1 MQAVRRM
8 SQIDRVAHLSGRTVL
23 TRGARERLAFV
34 LLALGCLWLAIG
46 AVLGWIG

>member
-1 MQAVRRM
+1 MQAARPLT
-8 SQIDRVAHLSGRTVL
+8 QINQAAPGPGPTFL
-23 TRGARERLAFV
+23 TRGARERLGFV